1 MNTNPTPQYQRELIE
16 RYDVLE
22 EGTPTFAIHAKSMVI
37 DHELLFVGTF
47 NLDPR
52 SANLNT
58 EVGVLIKNKTL
69 ATKVEKSI
77 TLDMLPENSW
87 NAATDNPDSNASWT
101 KRFKVYFWGLLPLT
115 PIL

>member
-1 MNTNPTPQYQRELIE
+1 
-16 RYDVLE
+16 
-22 EGTPTFAIHAKSMVI
+22 MVI

-77 TLDMLPENSW
+77 ILDMQPENSW
-87 NAATDNPDSNASWT
+87 NAATDKPDRKASLG
-101 KRFKVYFWGLLPLT
+101 KRLKVYFWGLLPLT